1 MRAAV
6 LILMLAPCAAAAPV
20 PRELKNPPALQGT
33 WEVVTMHTMGQEMD
47 MYKGARWKIGQA
59 TIDIEYPEAIRA
71 RYPSVSNTIN
81 RVDRTPTPKHLDYT
95 NYQGAD
101 RKAIYEVEGDK
112 LTICIPMQIPDR
124 PKGLAADE
132 TNLFYTFRRVKE

>member
-1 MRAAV
+1 MRA
-6 LILMLAPCAAAAPV
+6 LMLTLLLAPVAVAAPV
-20 PRELKNPPALQGT
+20 PKELRNPPPLEGT
-33 WEVVTMHTMGQEMD
+33 WEVVTMHSLGQETTA
-47 MYKGARWKIGQA
+47 YRGARWKIGRDEIG
-59 TIDIEYPEAIRA
+59 IDYPEAIRA
-71 RYPSVSNTIN
+71 QYPSVSNKIN
-81 RVDRTPTPKHLDYT
+81 GVNRSASPKQLDYT